1 MPGEVIY
8 FISDTHLGDGS
19 GADRF
24 LYSRELLQ
32 VLARVEAEPGA
43 QLVLLGD
50 FLELWASRLE
60 GILLAHGPIFEA
72 LARIALTHPVTY
84 LVGNH
89 DCLPW
94 YSFLDQ
100 GFGNVRIAEEFTAVD
115 GKLIA
120 LHGHQ
125 FDPFNRV
132 KLNQGEVRVPWIQ
145 WVVRLMGAIGR
156 LGGEKTGERL
166 ADAGERFTE
175 AIGHLE
181 QLIPHVDEG
190 QRVTLKKLI
199 QQTREVLSKESPGE
213 RGYPLGER
221 IYEEA
226 AAELIAKGAR
236 WVVMGHTH
244 HPLRMQIGP
253 GVYVNTGSWV
263 WDRYPP
269 TYARFGNGRLELL
282 EAESGQPF
290 LMKR

>member
-1 MPGEVIY
+1 MPGEAIY

-24 LYSRELLQ
+24 RYPKALLRT
-32 VLARVEAEPGA
+32 LERVEAEPRA

-60 GILLAHGPIFEA
+60 GILLAHGPVFEA
-72 LARIALTHPVTY
+72 LARISLTHPVTY
-84 LVGNH
+84 VVGNH

-94 YSFLDQ
+94 YSFLHQ
-100 GFGNVRIAEEFTAVD
+100 GFGNVRIAEEFTAD
-115 GKLIA
+115 GGKLVA

-132 KLNQGEVRVPWIQ
+132 VLKQDQVRVPWIQ
-145 WVVRLMGAIGR
+145 WVVRLMGFLGR
-156 LGGEKTGERL
+156 VGGEKAGQQI

-175 AIGHLE
+175 AIGLLE
-181 QLIPHVDEG
+181 QLIPQVDEG
-190 QRVTLKKLI
+190 QRITLQKILE
-199 QQTREVLSKESPGE
+199 QTREVLSKESPGE
-213 RGYPLGER
+213 RGYPLGEQ

-226 AAELIAKGAR
+226 AEKLIGEGAR

-244 HPLRMQIGP
+244 HPLRRQFGS
-253 GVYVNTGSWV
+253 GLYVNTGCWV

-269 TYARFGNGRLELL
+269 TYARFAGGRLELL
-282 EAESGQPF
+282 NAETGKVFEA
-290 LMKR
+290 